1 MNHQFETTPQQSTL
15 VAKNRPIPKNIIMKI
30 ENTGDKTWILP
41 ASKDKKQHTTGYM
54 QKSEWL

>member
-1 MNHQFETTPQQSTL
+1 
-15 VAKNRPIPKNIIMKI
+15 MKI

-54 QKSEWL
+54 QKSEWLQA